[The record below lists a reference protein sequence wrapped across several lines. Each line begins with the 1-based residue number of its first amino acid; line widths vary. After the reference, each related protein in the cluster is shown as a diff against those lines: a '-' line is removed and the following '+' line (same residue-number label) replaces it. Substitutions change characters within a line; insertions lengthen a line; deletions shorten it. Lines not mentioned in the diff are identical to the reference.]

1 MFAEVIL
8 HRRIPAKFDSFTYE
22 VPQDFAL
29 NEGQIVTVPFRNQRL
44 PAIVR
49 KLHNQKPAYKT
60 KLIETAASLVLPPRQ
75 MEFAVWMSERY
86 KCSFSKV
93 IDLFIPEKIWSPSK
107 KIAQKNSELEESAKK
122 NETQIKI
129 PDPKLQTLIKE
140 LTSTSDLKLL
150 LEKIPLPR
158 KDFYNELINS
168 TPEDSQ
174 TLFIFPEIFYAQK
187 FGEGAEQFHSGLNET
202 RKAEVWESVRMG

>member
-60 KLIETAASLVLPPRQ
+60 KLIETAASLVLPPKQ

-122 NETQIKI
+122 MR
-129 PDPKLQTLIKE
+129 
-140 LTSTSDLKLL
+140 
-150 LEKIPLPR
+150 R
-158 KDFYNELINS
+158 K
-168 TPEDSQ
+168 
-174 TLFIFPEIFYAQK
+174 
-187 FGEGAEQFHSGLNET
+187 
-202 RKAEVWESVRMG
+202 